1 MGERLEAVFA
11 LCVNMLDARALG
23 WSNSL
28 LNITIIENFDHSA
41 PRGCQEFLPALSSG
55 IIHSVSR
62 LVAAEMFYNLA
73 EFPEKLRL
81 DFLHQPRI
89 G

>member
-1 MGERLEAVFA
+1 MVEWFI
-11 LCVNMLDARALG
+11 N
-23 WSNSL
+23 
-28 LNITIIENFDHSA
+28 TTFIENFDHSA

-62 LVAAEMFYNLA
+62 LVAAEMFYNFA